1 MTQAL
6 LNRAEPGEPVDVSVL
21 RAGEPGSGT
30 EAAPDPA
37 RQARLVRIWWMWL
50 AGGLLF
56 CSGQLFTTPTGPV
69 GGLMALVMPILFAA
83 GIAAGVWLNRPRPSW
98 PWLMLAGA
106 GLITVLG
113 YVFYLAGAIPIAFP
127 IFMAIYPVEAA
138 ALLFIVRGASWRQD
152 RAGMLD
158 ALMISVGLGLACWLL
173 VITPLLRMRTEMM
186 GDVYAALFPF
196 GDVLLLGVLI
206 RFFTA
211 VGQRNAAFWQLSI
224 SIVLQAVT
232 HMFSL
237 VAMVFVIDAPD
248 LTAVSSFAA
257 ILMAGT
263 AIHPSMRVLSGRP
276 LRPVTDMSLRRVML
290 VNLTCM
296 AAPALL
302 LAQGFLQD
310 GKVDWIAA
318 GTGCILLFALVTLR
332 MVDLVGQV
340 QDKARQL
347 DAVAHIDALTALP
360 NRRAWD
366 LELERRIA
374 AARRHGTPVVVA
386 IIDLDFFKRYNDE
399 FGHQG
404 GDELLTTAAGAWR
417 DQLRPEDLLARYG
430 GEEFGAVFDHAR
442 LGDADHIIERLQA
455 ATPLGQTFSAGAA
468 QWNGHESAEELL
480 ARADLALYAAK
491 RAGRDRVFV
500 SATR

>member
-6 LNRAEPGEPVDVSVL
+6 LNRAEPGEPVDVAVL
-21 RAGEPGSGT
+21 RAGEPDA
-30 EAAPDPA
+30 EPEPDPA
-37 RQARLVRIWWMWL
+37 RQAKLTRIWRFWL
-50 AGGLLF
+50 AGALLY
-56 CSGQLFTTPTGPV
+56 CVGQLFTTPTGPV
-69 GGLMALVMPILFAA
+69 GGLMTIAMPLIFSA

-98 PWLMLAGA
+98 PWLLLASA

-113 YVFYLAGAIPIAFP
+113 YVFFFAGATSVAFP
-127 IFMAIYPVEAA
+127 VFMVIYPVEAA
-138 ALLFIVRGASWRQD
+138 ALLFIVRSASWRQD

-173 VITPLLRMRTEMM
+173 VITPLIRLKTEAY

-206 RFFTA
+206 RFFTSI
-211 VGQRNAAFWQLSI
+211 GQRNAAFWQLSV
-224 SIVLQAVT
+224 SIVVQAAT
-232 HMFSL
+232 HMVSL
-237 VAMVFVIDAPD
+237 AAMIFAVRTPD
-248 LTAVSSFAA
+248 LAAVSSLAA
-257 ILMAGT
+257 FLMAGA
-263 AIHPSMRVLSGRP
+263 AIHPSMRILTGRP
-276 LRPVTDMSLRRVML
+276 LRPVTDMTPRRVLL

-296 AAPALL
+296 AAPVLL
-302 LAQGFLQD
+302 LAQGVLQD
-310 GKVDWIAA
+310 GRVDWVAA
-318 GTGCILLFALVTLR
+318 GIGCILLFALVTLR

-366 LELERRIA
+366 LELDRRIA
-374 AARRHGTPVVVA
+374 AARRHGNPVVVA
-386 IIDLDFFKRYNDE
+386 IIDLDYFKRYNDE

-404 GDELLTTAAGAWR
+404 GDELLTTAAAAWR
-417 DQLRPEDLLARYG
+417 NELRPEDLLARYG
-430 GEEFGAVFDHAR
+430 GEEFGAIFDHAR

-455 ATPLGQTFSAGAA
+455 VTPLGQTFSAGAA
-468 QWNGHESAEELL
+468 QWNGHETAEELL
-480 ARADLALYAAK
+480 ARADMALYAAK